1 MEKTVIGTAGAILIA
16 WLGTLTGTKVDK
28 TACEA
33 THKGACEKLDMLL
46 QRQEEHG
53 NDVSYIRQRLDQ
65 HIDNSQSKLVM

>member
-1 MEKTVIGTAGAILIA
+1 MDKTLIGAAGALLTT
-16 WLGTLTGTKVDK
+16 WMGLLTGTKVDK

-33 THKGACEKLDMLL
+33 THKGVCDKLDMLL

-65 HIDNSQSKLVM
+65 HIDRSKNTLVM

>member
-1 MEKTVIGTAGAILIA
+1 MEKTLMGTAGALIVA
-16 WLGTLTGTKVDK
+16 WMGALTGTKVDK

-33 THKGACEKLDMLL
+33 THKGVCEKLDMLL

-65 HIDNSQSKLVM
+65 HIDNSKSKLVV